1 MQSISLVAILD
12 ICVRI
17 GTCILPMPTAWG
29 ILLPALTGGGSGS
42 IVSDHFLTVTTL
54 KYLPLIF
61 FIFVGAGAVK
71 EITLYRGGAAS
82 PYPLQGPERYGP
94 CTASV

>member
-1 MQSISLVAILD
+1 
-12 ICVRI
+12 
-17 GTCILPMPTAWG
+17 MPTAWG

-61 FIFVGAGAVK
+61 FIFVGAVK
-71 EITLYRGGAAS
+71 EITLYGGGLPAPIPCKVRSARDLAPPLPTVDRHLGFDLAA
-82 PYPLQGPERYGP
+82 PLM
-94 CTASV
+94 